1 MWDLPAVPGLPP
13 EWKGLEIERIFKMIR
28 NAIAIVIL
36 VLTASSV
43 TAFGQ
48 GGQEKPDAKAPAA
61 KPTEQLPTIDQV
73 LDKYVKALGGKAAI
87 QRPTSILI
95 KGTFEVPAF
104 NASGTMERFSKAPNK
119 YALSVDIPG
128 FGVIQQAFNG
138 DAGWAQD
145 PQSGLRDLSGV
156 ELAQTRR
163 EAEMYKDIKLKELYT
178 KLVVKGKDKVGDKEV
193 YLVEATPPEG
203 GVEKL
208 YFDTQSGLIVKTDIE
223 AETPQGKMPVE
234 IYLEDY
240 KEVEGIKVPFSL
252 RQVTPAVSFSIKLT
266 EVKYNVPVDDS
277 KFNKPAA
284 Q

>member
-1 MWDLPAVPGLPP
+1 
-13 EWKGLEIERIFKMIR
+13 MIR

-36 VLTASSV
+36 VMTASV
-43 TAFGQ
+43 VVAFGQ

-61 KPTEQLPTIDQV
+61 KPAEQLPTIDQV

-87 QRPTSILI
+87 QRPTSIQF
-95 KGTFEVPAF
+95 KGTFDLPAA
-104 NASGTMERFSKAPNK
+104 NLSGNVERLSKAPNK
-119 YALSVDIPG
+119 YIFSIDIGG
-128 FGVIQQAFNG
+128 FGLVQQAFNG

-145 PQSGLRDLSGV
+145 PQSGLRDLAGV

-163 EAEMYKDIKLKELYT
+163 EADMYRDIKLKELYT
-178 KLVVKGKDKVGDKEV
+178 KLVVKAKDRVGDKEV
-193 YLVEATPPEG
+193 YIVEATPPEG

-208 YFDTQSGLIVKTDIE
+208 YFDTQSGLIIKTDLE

-234 IYLEDY
+234 VYLDDY
-240 KEVEGIKVPFSL
+240 KDVEGIKVPFTL
-252 RQVTPAVSFSIKLT
+252 RQVTPAVSFSIKIT

-277 KFNKPAA
+277 KFTKPSA